1 MLAGVLLKMGAY
13 GLIRICLTATPEA
26 FVIYAP
32 ALALLALVGIV
43 YGAAMALGQSDL
55 KRLVAY
61 SSVAHMGFVLLG
73 LATGSEIGLAGAM
86 LGMVSHG
93 IVSALLFFLVGG
105 LYERAHTREMS
116 AFGGLGQQ
124 LPKWATV
131 FVVAS
136 MASLGL
142 PGLSGFPG
150 EFAAVIAGFSRWG
163 WWLAVVGLG
172 IVLAA
177 AYSLR
182 AVRVVVQGES
192 RSAGPLGD
200 LRVHEIAAVA
210 PLVILTVLLGVRP
223 SIITDVSAA
232 TLEALSFLLGP
243 VK

>member
-1 MLAGVLLKMGAY
+1 
-13 GLIRICLTATPEA
+13 
-26 FVIYAP
+26 
-32 ALALLALVGIV
+32 
-43 YGAAMALGQSDL
+43 MALGQSDL

-73 LATGSEIGLAGAM
+73 LAAGSQIGLGGAM

-116 AFGGLGQQ
+116 AFGGLGEQ

-150 EFAAVIAGFSRWG
+150 EFAAVIAGFERWG
-163 WWLAVVGLG
+163 WWLAIAGVG

-192 RSAGPLGD
+192 RAGGLLSD
-200 LRVHEIAAVA
+200 LRVHEVAAVA
-210 PLVILTVLLGVRP
+210 PLVVLTVLLGVRP
-223 SIITDVSAA
+223 SLVTDVSAA
-232 TLEALSFLLGP
+232 TLAALSFLVGP
-243 VK
+243 VQ